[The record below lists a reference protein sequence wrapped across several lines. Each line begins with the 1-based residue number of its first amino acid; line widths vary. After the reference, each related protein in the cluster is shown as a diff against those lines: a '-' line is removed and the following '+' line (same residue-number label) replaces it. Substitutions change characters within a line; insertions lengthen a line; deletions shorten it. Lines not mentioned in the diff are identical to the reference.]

1 MSENIP
7 NYYQTLP
14 AKYKGSSHN
23 PGYVSHQIKIPAR
36 ILICGPSGSFKTN
49 LLMDILKKF
58 KKTFETVVFC
68 LRNKNQPFYEMIE
81 DKMGD
86 LVEFYDN
93 EIPDMDDYEESTN
106 KLIVFDDLLMS
117 DKNVQKQIADYFVRG
132 RHKKFTMIYLSQS
145 FYKTDKIIRTNCN
158 YIFLL
163 KINSKRDL
171 KLILQEIPIS
181 VDSADE
187 LLKIYEEA
195 RKGSETNF
203 LNIDLELNQLKK
215 NYTKVLK

>member
-1 MSENIP
+1 
-7 NYYQTLP
+7 
-14 AKYKGSSHN
+14 
-23 PGYVSHQIKIPAR
+23 
-36 ILICGPSGSFKTN
+36 
-49 LLMDILKKF
+49 MDILKKF

-93 EIPDMDDYEESTN
+93 QIPDMDDYEEGTN

-117 DKNVQKQIADYFVRG
+117 DKNIQKQIADYFVRG